1 MGKLTLFAAC
11 LAAVFAATSALEC
24 YGIGAGKLCTRTD
37 SESVDTATCEKKP
50 CPKETNACQRVTSL
64 ASTTL
69 MGCVKADK
77 MECKTSNLKVTTC
90 NCNGDLCNGAM
101 MGSASMTAIVLPLA
115 SFVAVFVH

>member
-11 LAAVFAATSALEC
+11 LAAVFAATSALEG

-50 CPKETNACQRVTSL
+50 CPKETNACQRVTTP

-77 MECKTSNLKVTTC
+77 MESKTSSVGTTC

-101 MGSASMTAIVLPLA
+101 MGSASMTAIVLTLA
-115 SFVAVFVH
+115 SFVA